1 MKDRSA
7 GRPYRG
13 EALSPTDQAEF
24 IERTFAEDFAASAA
38 GEDVGER
45 PGLLGAWIA
54 QKYFIEKK
62 LKREIAEELGISRFR
77 VARLIRA
84 SIADGTVRIQI
95 EIRNPEGIEGE
106 LSSRLQHAFGLR
118 RVVVVTAHPDPA
130 STMRAVAKAAAAV
143 VAETLEPNDVL
154 GISWGRAL
162 NAMVDLLPPLPPCP
176 IVQMAGGSSDWDL
189 SVNAVDLVRRAGTRT
204 GAKVYALHAPLA
216 VASPELA
223 RALRHDPAI
232 SQTLA
237 MFPSVTKAVV
247 GVGCW
252 SPPGST
258 IRDILP
264 EADRAV
270 LEARGVVG
278 DACGSF
284 WTRDGEAVDT
294 PLQERLIAFRESDL
308 RAVPELIAVTHGRE
322 RASGIEAV
330 LLAGFATTLVTDS
343 EVAHQLLKHADGLQT
358 VRSYLSGR

>member
-1 MKDRSA
+1 MKAPGARRQCEVA
-7 GRPYRG
+7 GSSEVRL
-13 EALSPTDQAEF
+13 ADQAEF
-24 IERTFAEDFAASAA
+24 MEGTFAEDFALPAD
-38 GEDVGER
+38 GDDHIER
-45 PGLLGAWIA
+45 PGLLGTWIA
-54 QKYFIEKK
+54 RKYFIEKK

-84 SIADGTVRIQI
+84 SIADGTVRIRI
-95 EIRNPEGIEGE
+95 DIDDPEGIDGD
-106 LSSRLQHAFGLR
+106 LSLRLQRAFDLR
-118 RVVVVTAHPDPA
+118 RVAVVTAHPEPT

-143 VAETLEPNDVL
+143 VAETLEPDDVL

-162 NAMVDLLPPLPPCP
+162 DAMVDFLPPLPPCP
-176 IVQMAGGSSDWDL
+176 IVQMAGGSSDWEL

-223 RALRHDPAI
+223 RALRQDPSIA
-232 SQTLA
+232 QTLV
-237 MFPSVTKAVV
+237 MFPKVTKAVV

-264 EADRAV
+264 AEDRAV

-284 WTRDGEAVDT
+284 WTRDGEAVET
-294 PLQERLIAFRESDL
+294 PLQERLIAFREPDL
-308 RAVPELIAVTHGRE
+308 RAVPELIVVTHGRE

-330 LLAGFATTLVTDS
+330 LKAGFARTLVTDS
-343 EVAHQLLKHADGLQT
+343 EVANQLLE
-358 VRSYLSGR
+358 SGG